1 MDKLENNLIWKI
13 LLRVQEI
20 IIFVTGCL
28 CVLIFVAEV
37 ACRYIFKIDFL
48 GFDEWVL
55 LFAIWLYFIG
65 GAYCMYKREHISADM
80 MSLFLK
86 GRKLDFAHMVASWL
100 VLIITIIICIWA
112 VDFVQYAMSRPA
124 NTTVWRIPKLC
135 GQIAVCIGYF
145 LMAFYAFVYA
155 VKDTFTAFRKRPEEP
170 APQEETAL
178 EGGDAA

>member
-1 MDKLENNLIWKI
+1 MERLENNLIWKI
-13 LLRVQEI
+13 LLRIQEI
-20 IIFVTGCL
+20 IIFATGCL
-28 CVLIFVAEV
+28 CVLIFVTEV
-37 ACRYIFKIDFL
+37 ICRYVFKIDFL

-80 MSLFLK
+80 MSLFLS
-86 GRKLDFAHMVASWL
+86 GRKLDIAHMVASWL
-100 VLIITIIICIWA
+100 VLIITVIISIWA

-135 GQIAVCIGYF
+135 AQIAVCIGYF
-145 LMAFYAFVYA
+145 LMAFYALVYA
-155 VKDTFTAFRKRPEEP
+155 VKDTFTAFGKKTGPSVPESD
-170 APQEETAL
+170 AAA